1 MADRVAAQR
10 EMHEEAD
17 SFTGGPGVVASKSQ
31 ARGSMGG
38 MVIGAI
44 VGAILGLVVGLF
56 MEHTTGL
63 VISIVAFTI
72 AGIVAGGVSGGFVRP
87 KKTVPPSGADVR

>member
-1 MADRVAAQR
+1 MADRIAAQR

-38 MVIGAI
+38 IVVGGI
-44 VGAILGLVVGLF
+44 VGAILGLIACLF

-63 VISIVAFTI
+63 VISIIAFTF
-72 AGIVAGGVSGGFVRP
+72 AGITAGGVAGGFVRP
-87 KKTVPPSGADVR
+87 KRTVPPSGADTR

>member
-1 MADRVAAQR
+1 MADRAAAQR

-38 MVIGAI
+38 IVLGLI
-44 VGAILGLVVGLF
+44 VGAILGLIVGLF
-56 MEHTTGL
+56 IGSTPGL
-63 VISIVAFTI
+63 IISVIAFAF
-72 AGIVAGGVSGGFVRP
+72 AGATAGGVSGGFVRP
-87 KKTVPPSGADVR
+87 KKTVPPSGADVG